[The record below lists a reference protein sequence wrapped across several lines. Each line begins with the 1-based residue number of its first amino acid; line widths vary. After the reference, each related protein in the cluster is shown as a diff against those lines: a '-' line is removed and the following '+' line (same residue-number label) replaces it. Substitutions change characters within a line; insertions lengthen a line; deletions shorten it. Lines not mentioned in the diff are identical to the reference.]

1 MIKDRIGFHSVL
13 SLLLIKLNKQVTLL
27 ITSFFSDFAYI
38 QIDKERSS
46 SSSTNPLA
54 VNPLNSK
61 IDLHLISP
69 YSITPE

>member
-1 MIKDRIGFHSVL
+1 MIADRIGLHSVL
-13 SLLLIKLNKQVTLL
+13 LPLLIKINLANH
-27 ITSFFSDFAYI
+27 IFFFFDAVYI
-38 QIDKERSS
+38 QIDKEWSS

>member
-1 MIKDRIGFHSVL
+1 MIAYRIGLHSVL
-13 SLLLIKLNKQVTLL
+13 LPLLIKINLANHIL
-27 ITSFFSDFAYI
+27 FFFDVVYI
-38 QIDKERSS
+38 QIDKERSLG
-46 SSSTNPLA
+46 SSTNPLA

>member
-1 MIKDRIGFHSVL
+1 M
-13 SLLLIKLNKQVTLL
+13 
-27 ITSFFSDFAYI
+27 YI

-46 SSSTNPLA
+46 GSSTNPLA

>member
-1 MIKDRIGFHSVL
+1 MIAYRIGLHSVL
-13 SLLLIKLNKQVTLL
+13 LPLLIKINLANHIL
-27 ITSFFSDFAYI
+27 FSDVVYI
-38 QIDKERSS
+38 QIDKEWSS

>member
-1 MIKDRIGFHSVL
+1 M
-13 SLLLIKLNKQVTLL
+13 T
-27 ITSFFSDFAYI
+27 TFFSDFVYI

-46 SSSTNPLA
+46 SSSTNPVA
-54 VNPLNSK
+54 VNSLNSK

>member
-1 MIKDRIGFHSVL
+1 MNITTLPGQIFVCMLFS
-13 SLLLIKLNKQVTLL
+13 SLWKIVR
-27 ITSFFSDFAYI
+27 SGYVYF
-38 QIDKERSS
+38 QIDEERSS

-54 VNPLNSK
+54 VNLLNSK